1 MTNGISNEIKN
12 DYYLPANDPNFKVTD
27 KPANGDLGKDA
38 FLKIL
43 ITQLQNQDPTSPM
56 DDKEFI
62 AQMAQFSSLEQ
73 MQNMT
78 KAMEGLLASQQQ
90 TQMMSYTSFIGKEV
104 KWHELT
110 DKLDE
115 NKKPIFNEGTG
126 VIKELKFVDGDV
138 VFILADGKEISPGN
152 ISSILGSG
160 NEVTAPSNPMVE
172 ASNLIGENIQYK
184 KDDQFIDAIIEAITV
199 KNGIVEYI
207 LNDGTRLKRDDFTLV
222 EQEDNTTDKDDT
234 TDKKPSDDT
243 QTDDPT
249 V

>member
-1 MTNGISNEIKN
+1 MTNGVSSEIKN

-27 KPANGDLGKDA
+27 KASNGDLGKDA

-78 KAMEGLLASQQQ
+78 KAMENLLVSQNQ
-90 TQMMSYTSFIGKEV
+90 TQLMSYSSFIGKEI

-115 NKKPIFNEGTG
+115 NKKPIYNEGTG
-126 VIKELKFVDGDV
+126 VIKELKFADGEP
-138 VFILADGKEISPGN
+138 VFVLADGKEITPGN
-152 ISSILGSG
+152 ISSILGGGAS
-160 NEVTAPSNPMVE
+160 APTNPFVE
-172 ASNLIGENIQYK
+172 ASELIGKNIQYK
-184 KDDQFIDAIIEAITV
+184 NGEQVIEAIIEAITV
-199 KNGIVEYI
+199 KNGVVEYI

-222 EQEDNTTDKDDT
+222 EQEDDKTDKE
-234 TDKKPSDDT
+234 PSDDT
-243 QTDDPT
+243 KTDDPT

>member
-1 MTNGISNEIKN
+1 MSKDITN
-12 DYYLPANDPNFKVTD
+12 DYYLSVNDPNFKVTD
-27 KPANGDLGKDA
+27 KPTNGELGKDA

-78 KAMEGLLASQQQ
+78 KAMENLLVSQNQ
-90 TQMMSYTSFIGKEV
+90 TQLMSYSSFIGKEV

-115 NKKPIFNEGTG
+115 AGKPIFNEGTG
-126 VIKELKFVDGDV
+126 VIKELKFANGEP
-138 VFILADGKEISPGN
+138 VFILADGKEITPGN
-152 ISSILGSG
+152 ISSILGGGSS
-160 NEVTAPSNPMVE
+160 TPTNPFAE
-172 ASNLIGENIQYK
+172 ASELIGKNVQYK
-184 KDDQFIDAIIEAITV
+184 NGEQVIDAIIEAITV
-199 KNGIVEYI
+199 KNGAIEFI

-222 EQEDNTTDKDDT
+222 EQEEDTTDKDDT
-234 TDKKPSDDT
+234 TDKEPSDDT
-243 QTDDPT
+243 KTDDPT